1 MAETE
6 DGAPLLGL
14 FPPYLTPVQCIDVE
28 ALHKGSNHR
37 EWVMSLFRGEE
48 EKKQK
53 KTVLLDQLA
62 LEVRESA
69 GVG

>member
-1 MAETE
+1 
-6 DGAPLLGL
+6 
-14 FPPYLTPVQCIDVE
+14 
-28 ALHKGSNHR
+28 
-37 EWVMSLFRGEE
+37 MSLFRGEE

-69 GVG
+69 GVGWLHQRPEVRPHQKPAQFAKVADRWVLH